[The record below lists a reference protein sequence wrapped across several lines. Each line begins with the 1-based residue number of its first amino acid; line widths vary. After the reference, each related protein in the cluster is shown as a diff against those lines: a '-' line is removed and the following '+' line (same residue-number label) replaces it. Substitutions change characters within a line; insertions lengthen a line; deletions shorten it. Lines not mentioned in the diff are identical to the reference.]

1 MLLQCIYN
9 QIVTRR
15 FCNDRLLSE
24 KSNTFGLVLSP
35 SQIPPQPTSYIF
47 LLEYL
52 YPLTWNQYVTELSQV
67 KDAPQSPLPWG
78 SKKYQ

>member
-1 MLLQCIYN
+1 MLLQYAYN
-9 QIVTRR
+9 QIVIQSLYGRS
-15 FCNDRLLSE
+15 LLSE

-47 LLEYL
+47 LLENLYL
-52 YPLTWNQYVTELSQV
+52 LTWNQYVTELSQV

>member
-1 MLLQCIYN
+1 MLLQYTYN
-9 QIVTRR
+9 QIVTQSLYSRG
-15 FCNDRLLSE
+15 LLSE
-24 KSNTFGLVLSP
+24 KSNSFGLVLSP
-35 SQIPPQPTSYIF
+35 SQIRLQPTSYII
-47 LLEYL
+47 LLEFL

>member
-1 MLLQCIYN
+1 MLLQCVYN
-9 QIVTRR
+9 QIVAQGL
-15 FCNDRLLSE
+15 CGGGLLSE

-35 SQIPPQPTSYIF
+35 WQILPQPTSYIF
-47 LLEYL
+47 SLEYL
-52 YPLTWNQYVTELSQV
+52 YPLAWNQYVTELSQV